1 MSKSASEL
9 LNKLKIAYK
18 NIAIYEQA
26 LTHPSYNGDA
36 NTKHQDYEKLEFM
49 GDAVLGYVTA
59 DLVYKNRPEMS
70 EGNLTKLRS
79 VLVSTK
85 PLAAYARNINLHEYV
100 RIGHSINIEQVK
112 ASDKILENVLEA
124 LIGATYLDAGLKTA
138 YAFIKGLLLKDIK
151 NYDVD
156 DLTDYKSKLQEE
168 IQAEHRDAVQYV
180 TVETYGPAHDRT
192 FVVHVM
198 YNGIVLGIGKGKS
211 KKKAEEMAAKSALSK
226 RSVI

>member
-1 MSKSASEL
+1 M
-9 LNKLKIAYK
+9 NKLASLLKSFNISYK
-18 NIAIYEQA
+18 NIALYEQA

-49 GDAVLGYVTA
+49 GDAVLNFVTA

-85 PLAAYARNINLHEYV
+85 PLAAYARKIKLHEYI
-100 RIGHSINIEQVK
+100 RIGHSITLEQVK
-112 ASDKILENVLEA
+112 TSDKILENVFESLV
-124 LIGATYLDAGLKTA
+124 GAIYLDAGLKPA
-138 YAFIKGLLLKDIK
+138 YRLISSLLLEDIK

-180 TVETYGPAHDRT
+180 TIETSGPAHDRT
-192 FVVHVM
+192 FRVQVLF
-198 YNGIVLGIGKGKS
+198 NGIVLGVGEGKS

>member
-1 MSKSASEL
+1 MNKTATL
-9 LNKLKIAYK
+9 LKNLHITYK
-18 NIAIYEQA
+18 NIALYEQA

-85 PLAAYARNINLHEYV
+85 PLANYARKINLPEYI
-100 RIGHSINIEQVK
+100 RIGHSITINQVK
-112 ASDKILENVLEA
+112 ESDKILENVLEA
-124 LIGATYLDAGLKTA
+124 LIGAIYLDAGLKPA
-138 YAFIKGLLLKDIK
+138 YKLITSLLLEDIK
-151 NYDVD
+151 SYDAD
-156 DLTDYKSKLQEE
+156 NLTDYKSKLQEE

-180 TVETYGPAHDRT
+180 TVETSGPAHDRT
-192 FVVHVM
+192 FKVQVL
-198 YNGIVLGIGKGKS
+198 YNGIVLGEGIGKS

>member
-1 MSKSASEL
+1 MSKSAQDL
-9 LNKLKIAYK
+9 LKKLKITYK
-18 NIAIYEQA
+18 SIALYEQA
-26 LTHPSYNGDA
+26 LTHPSYNGDV

-70 EGNLTKLRS
+70 EGDLTKLRS

-85 PLAAYARNINLHEYV
+85 PLAAYARKINLDQYV
-100 RIGHSINIEQVK
+100 RIGHSITLSQVK
-112 ASDKILENVLEA
+112 ESDKILENVLEA
-124 LIGATYLDAGLKTA
+124 LVGAIYLDAGLKIA
-138 YAFIKGLLLKDIK
+138 YGLIKKLLIKDIR

-180 TVETYGPAHDRT
+180 TVEQSGPAHDRT
-192 FVVHVM
+192 FKVQVL
-198 YNGIVLGIGKGKS
+198 YNGIVLGVGEGKS

>member
-1 MSKSASEL
+1 MNKTVGL
-9 LNKLKIAYK
+9 LKKLHIAFK
-18 NIAIYEQA
+18 DINLYEQA

-85 PLAAYARNINLHEYV
+85 PLANYARKINLPDYI
-100 RIGHSINIEQVK
+100 RIGHSITVDQVK
-112 ASDKILENVLEA
+112 NSDKILENVFEA
-124 LIGATYLDAGLKTA
+124 LVGAIYLDAGLKYA
-138 YAFIKGLLLKDIK
+138 YRLISSLLMEDIL

-156 DLTDYKSKLQEE
+156 NLTDYKSKLQEE

-180 TVETYGPAHDRT
+180 TVETSGPAHDRT
-192 FVVHVM
+192 FKVQVL
-198 YNGIVLGIGKGKS
+198 YNGIVLGVGEGKS

>member
-1 MSKSASEL
+1 M
-9 LNKLKIAYK
+9 NKLASLLKSFNISYK
-18 NIAIYEQA
+18 NIALYEQA

-49 GDAVLGYVTA
+49 GDAVLNFVTA
-59 DLVYKNRPEMS
+59 DLVYKHRPEMS

-85 PLAAYARNINLHEYV
+85 PLAAYARKIKLHEYI
-100 RIGHSINIEQVK
+100 RIGQSITLEQVK
-112 ASDKILENVLEA
+112 TSDKILENVFESLV
-124 LIGATYLDAGLKTA
+124 GAIYLDAGLKPA
-138 YAFIKGLLLKDIK
+138 YRLISSLLLEDIK
-151 NYDVD
+151 AYDVD

-180 TVETYGPAHDRT
+180 TIETSGPAHDRT
-192 FVVHVM
+192 FKVQVLF
-198 YNGIVLGIGKGKS
+198 NGIVLGVGEGKS

-226 RSVI
+226 RSVL

>member
-1 MSKSASEL
+1 MNSVNDL
-9 LNKLKIAYK
+9 LKKLHITYK

-59 DLVYKNRPEMS
+59 DLVYKTRPEMS

-85 PLAAYARNINLHEYV
+85 PLAEYARKIGLPDYI
-100 RIGHSINIEQVK
+100 RIGHSITVNQVK
-112 ASDKILENVLEA
+112 ESDKILENVLES
-124 LIGATYLDAGLKTA
+124 LIGATYLDAGLKVA
-138 YAFIKGLLLKDIK
+138 YGLIKKLLLKDILA
-151 NYDVD
+151 YDAD
-156 DLTDYKSKLQEE
+156 NLTDYKSKLQEE

-180 TVETYGPAHDRT
+180 TVNQSGPAHDRT
-192 FVVHVM
+192 FTVQVL
-198 YNGIVLGIGKGKS
+198 YNEIVLGTGVGKS
-211 KKKAEEMAAKSALSK
+211 KKKAEEMAAKDALSK
-226 RSVI
+226 RSVL

>member
-1 MSKSASEL
+1 MG
-9 LNKLKIAYK
+9 NKLSNLLKSFNISYK

-36 NTKHQDYEKLEFM
+36 NTKHQEYEKLELM
-49 GDAVLGYVTA
+49 GDAVLNFVTA
-59 DLVYKNRPEMS
+59 DLVYKNRPELS

-85 PLAAYARNINLHEYV
+85 PLAAYARKINLPEYI
-100 RIGHSINIEQVK
+100 RIGHSITLDQVK
-112 ASDKILENVLEA
+112 NSDKILENVFEA
-124 LIGATYLDAGLKTA
+124 LVGAIYLDAGMKPA
-138 YAFIKGLLLKDIK
+138 YRLVSSLLLEDIK
-151 NYDVD
+151 AYDID

-180 TVETYGPAHDRT
+180 TVETKGPAHDRT
-192 FVVHVM
+192 FKVQVLF
-198 YNGIVLGIGKGKS
+198 NGIVLGVGEGKS

-226 RSVI
+226 RSVL

>member
-1 MSKSASEL
+1 MNNVSDL
-9 LNKLKIAYK
+9 LKKLHITYK
-18 NIAIYEQA
+18 DLAIYEQA

-49 GDAVLGYVTA
+49 GDSVLGYVTA

-70 EGNLTKLRS
+70 EGDLTKLRS

-85 PLAAYARNINLHEYV
+85 PLAAYARKISLDQYV
-100 RIGHSINIEQVK
+100 RIGHSISASQVK
-112 ASDKILENVLEA
+112 ESDKILENVFES
-124 LIGATYLDAGLKTA
+124 LIGAIYLDAGLKAA
-138 YAFIKGLLLKDIK
+138 YRFIKYILLKDIK
-151 NYDVD
+151 TYDAD
-156 DLTDYKSKLQEE
+156 NLTDYKTKLQEE

-180 TVETYGPAHDRT
+180 TISQSGPAHDRT
-192 FVVHVM
+192 FTVQVK
-198 YNGIVLGIGKGKS
+198 YNDIVLGTGTGKS

>member
-1 MSKSASEL
+1 MNKTVGL
-9 LNKLKIAYK
+9 LKKLHITFKDIAL
-18 NIAIYEQA
+18 YEQA
-26 LTHPSYNGDA
+26 LTHPSYNGDV

-85 PLAAYARNINLHEYV
+85 PLANYARKINLPDYI
-100 RIGHSINIEQVK
+100 RIGHSITVDQVK
-112 ASDKILENVLEA
+112 NSDKILENVFEA
-124 LIGATYLDAGLKTA
+124 LVGAIYLDAGLKYA
-138 YAFIKGLLLKDIK
+138 YRLISSLLMEDIL

-156 DLTDYKSKLQEE
+156 NLTDYKSKLQEE

-180 TVETYGPAHDRT
+180 TVETSGPAHDRT
-192 FVVHVM
+192 FKVQVL
-198 YNGIVLGIGKGKS
+198 YNGIVLGTGEGKS

>member
-1 MSKSASEL
+1 MS
-9 LNKLKIAYK
+9 NKLNNLLKSFNISYK
-18 NIAIYEQA
+18 NVAIYEQA

-49 GDAVLGYVTA
+49 GDAVLNFVTA
-59 DLVYKNRPEMS
+59 DLVYKHRPELS

-85 PLAAYARNINLHEYV
+85 PLAAYARKINLHEYI
-100 RIGHSINIEQVK
+100 RIGHSITLDQVK
-112 ASDKILENVLEA
+112 SSDKILENVFEA
-124 LIGATYLDAGLKTA
+124 LVGAIYLDAGMKPA
-138 YAFIKGLLLKDIK
+138 YRLISSLLLEDIK
-151 NYDVD
+151 AYDVD

-180 TVETYGPAHDRT
+180 TIETSGPAHDRT
-192 FVVHVM
+192 FKVQVLF
-198 YNGIVLGIGKGKS
+198 NGIVLGVGEGKS

-226 RSVI
+226 RSVL

>member
-1 MSKSASEL
+1 M
-9 LNKLKIAYK
+9 NKLASLLKSFNISYK
-18 NIAIYEQA
+18 NIALYEQA

-49 GDAVLGYVTA
+49 GDAVLNFVTA
-59 DLVYKNRPEMS
+59 DLVYKHRPEMS

-85 PLAAYARNINLHEYV
+85 PLAAYARKIKLHEYI
-100 RIGHSINIEQVK
+100 RIGHSITLEQVK
-112 ASDKILENVLEA
+112 TSDKILENVFESLV
-124 LIGATYLDAGLKTA
+124 GAIYLDAGLKPA
-138 YAFIKGLLLKDIK
+138 YRLISSLLLEDIK

-180 TVETYGPAHDRT
+180 TIETSGPAHDRT
-192 FVVHVM
+192 FKVQVLF
-198 YNGIVLGIGKGKS
+198 NGIVLGVGEGKS

>member
-1 MSKSASEL
+1 MNKTSSL
-9 LNKLKIAYK
+9 LKNLHIAYK
-18 NIAIYEQA
+18 NINVYEQA

-85 PLAAYARNINLHEYV
+85 PLAAYARKINIPEYI
-100 RIGHSINIEQVK
+100 RIGHSITLNQVK
-112 ASDKILENVLEA
+112 QSDKILENVLEA

-138 YAFIKGLLLKDIK
+138 YKLIEGLLLEDIK
-151 NYDVD
+151 AYDAD
-156 DLTDYKSKLQEE
+156 NLTDYKSKLQEE
-168 IQAEHRDAVQYV
+168 FQAEHRDAVQYV
-180 TVETYGPAHDRT
+180 TVETKGPAHDRT
-192 FVVHVM
+192 FKVQVM
-198 YNGIVLGIGKGKS
+198 YNNIVLGEGTGKS

>member
-1 MSKSASEL
+1 MNSATSL
-9 LNKLKIAYK
+9 LKKLHITYK

-85 PLAAYARNINLHEYV
+85 PLAAYARGIDLPTYI
-100 RIGHSINIEQVK
+100 RIGHSITSEQVR

-138 YAFIKGLLLKDIK
+138 YGLIKKLLLKDILSYEED
-151 NYDVD
+151 N
-156 DLTDYKSKLQEE
+156 LTDYKSKLQEE

-180 TVETYGPAHDRT
+180 TVSQSGPAHDRT
-192 FVVHVM
+192 FTVQVR
-198 YNGIVLGIGKGKS
+198 YNDIILGTGTGKS
-211 KKKAEEMAAKSALSK
+211 KKKAEEMAAKDALSK
-226 RSVI
+226 RSVL

>member
-1 MSKSASEL
+1 MPKTSSL
-9 LNKLKIAYK
+9 LKNLHITYK
-18 NIAIYEQA
+18 NIGIYEQA

-85 PLAAYARNINLHEYV
+85 PLANYARKINIPEYI
-100 RIGHSINIEQVK
+100 RIGHSITLNQVK
-112 ASDKILENVLEA
+112 GSDKILENVLEA

-138 YAFIKGLLLKDIK
+138 YKLIESLLLEDIK
-151 NYDVD
+151 EYDAD
-156 DLTDYKSKLQEE
+156 NLTDYKSKLQEE
-168 IQAEHRDAVQYV
+168 FQAEHRDAVQYV
-180 TVETYGPAHDRT
+180 TVETKGPAHDRT
-192 FVVHVM
+192 FKVQVM
-198 YNGIVLGIGKGKS
+198 YNNIVLGEGTGKS

>member
-1 MSKSASEL
+1 MNNITDL
-9 LNKLKIAYK
+9 LKKLHIVYK

-85 PLAAYARNINLHEYV
+85 PLANYARKINLPDYV
-100 RIGHSINIEQVK
+100 RIGHSITADQVK
-112 ASDKILENVLEA
+112 SSDKILENVFEA
-124 LIGATYLDAGLKTA
+124 LIGAIYLDAGLKYA
-138 YAFIKGLLLKDIK
+138 YRLISSLLMEDIL

-156 DLTDYKSKLQEE
+156 NLTDYKSKLQEE

-180 TVETYGPAHDRT
+180 TVETSGPAHDRT
-192 FVVHVM
+192 FKVQVL
-198 YNGIVLGIGKGKS
+198 YNGIVLGVGEGKS

>member
-1 MSKSASEL
+1 MN
-9 LNKLKIAYK
+9 NKLEGLLKKLHISYQ
-18 NIAIYEQA
+18 NIALYEQA

-85 PLAAYARNINLHEYV
+85 PLASYARKINLPKYI
-100 RIGHSINIEQVK
+100 RIGHSITQEQVQN
-112 ASDKILENVLEA
+112 SDKILENVFEA
-124 LIGATYLDAGLKTA
+124 LVGATYLDAGLKSA
-138 YAFIKGLLLKDIK
+138 YRFISSILMDDILA
-151 NYDVD
+151 YYID

-180 TVETYGPAHDRT
+180 TVETFGPAHDRT
-192 FVVHVM
+192 FKVQVL
-198 YNGIVLGIGKGKS
+198 YNDIVLGVGEGKS

-226 RSVI
+226 RSVL